1 MPIAQLNGAR
11 IAFDDSG
18 APPADLAGMPLV
30 LVHAG
35 IADRT
40 MWDHQVA
47 AFVPAHRVVR
57 LDQRG
62 FGESDSPPE
71 PFAPGEDIRA
81 LMDHLAIDRAVVVGV
96 SMGGDAVLDLALA
109 HPDRV
114 AGLVL
119 CSTLAAK
126 REEPGPELVAIWEDA
141 DAAFEA
147 GDLDRAV
154 EIETAGW
161 VDGRGRPPGTLA
173 PEARAQAVAM
183 IRRTWERADDQ
194 PGERLPLDPPSP
206 TRLGDVTVPTLVL
219 RGDLDVPDV
228 TTSTDRLVAGI
239 PRRRLRPDP
248 ERRPPPTPRAA
259 RRLQRPPPRLARHR
273 RLRAGG
279 RGPGAGGRGPGA
291 GGRDERATPIV
302 AGIHR

>member
-1 MPIAQLNGAR
+1 MPIAPLNGAR

-18 APPADLAGMPLV
+18 PPPAAPAGRPLGLPLL

-40 MWDHQVA
+40 MWEDQVA
-47 AFVPAHRVVR
+47 AFAPAHRVVR

-62 FGESDSPPE
+62 FGESDAPPG
-71 PFAPGEDIRA
+71 PFSPGEDLRA
-81 LMDHLAIDRAVVVGV
+81 LLDHLAIERAVAVGV

-114 AGLVL
+114 GGLVL

-126 REEPGPELVAIWEDA
+126 RDDPGPDLVAIWEGA

-161 VDGRGRPPGTLA
+161 VDGKHRPPGTLSA
-173 PEARAQAVAM
+173 EARARAVAM
-183 IRRTWERADDQ
+183 IRKTWERADDQ
-194 PGERLPLDPPSP
+194 PGERLPLDPPRQ
-206 TRLGDVTVPTLVL
+206 TRLGEVAAPTLVL
-219 RGDLDVPDV
+219 RGDLDVDDV
-228 TTSTDRLVAGI
+228 TASTDRLVAGI
-239 PRRRLRPDP
+239 PGAAFAPIPNAAHL
-248 ERRPPPTPRAA
+248 PPLEQPAVFNAA
-259 RRLQRPPPRLARHR
+259 
-273 RLRAGG
+273 LRAWL
-279 RGPGAGGRGPGA
+279 
-291 GGRDERATPIV
+291 ATLP
-302 AGIHR
+302 

>member
-1 MPIAQLNGAR
+1 MPIAPLNGAWL
-11 IAFDDSG
+11 AFDDSG
-18 APPADLAGMPLV
+18 APSVASPGIPLV

-47 AFVPAHRVVR
+47 AFAPAHRVVR

-62 FGESDSPPE
+62 FGESDSPPDA
-71 PFAPGEDIRA
+71 FSPGEDIRA
-81 LMDHLAIDRAVVVGV
+81 LLDHLAIDRAVVVGV
-96 SMGGDAVLDLALA
+96 SMGGDAALDLALT

-119 CSTLAAK
+119 CSTLAAR
-126 REEPGPELVAIWEDA
+126 REDPGPELVAIWGTA
-141 DAAFEA
+141 DAAFDA

-183 IRRTWERADDQ
+183 IRKTWERSDDQ
-194 PGERLPLDPPSP
+194 PGERLPLDPPRQ
-206 TRLGDVTVPTLVL
+206 TRLGEVTTPTLVL
-219 RGDLDVPDV
+219 RGDLDLPDV

-239 PRRRLRPDP
+239 PRATFVLIPNAAHL
-248 ERRPPPTPRAA
+248 PPLEQPAA
-259 RRLQRPPPRLARHR
+259 FNAA
-273 RLRAGG
+273 LRAWL
-279 RGPGAGGRGPGA
+279 
-291 GGRDERATPIV
+291 ATLD
-302 AGIHR
+302 